1 MAEATQYPNLRLL
14 FDGYL
19 NQDYDLHGKTYAD
32 VVRVYRSEIDE
43 RMRLEAIAE
52 IETFQTQHKLDL
64 PRAFESNFERE
75 ISITSHGYT
84 AQSFL
89 DELKRLL
96 SE

>member
-1 MAEATQYPNLRLL
+1 MMGEIEYPNLRLL

-19 NQDYDLHGKTYAD
+19 NQDYDLHGETYAD
-32 VVRVYRSEIDE
+32 VVRAYRSEIDE
-43 RMRLEAIAE
+43 GMRLEAIAE
-52 IETFQTQHKLDL
+52 IERFQAQHRLDL
-64 PRAFESNFERE
+64 ASAFESNFERE
-75 ISITSHGYT
+75 LSITSRDYT

>member
-1 MAEATQYPNLRLL
+1 MAEEVEYPNLRLL

-19 NQDYDLHGKTYAD
+19 NQDYDLYGATYAD
-32 VVRVYRSEIDE
+32 VVRAYRSEIDE
-43 RMRLEAIAE
+43 GMRLEAIAE
-52 IETFQTQHKLDL
+52 VERFQARHQLDL
-64 PRAFESNFERE
+64 ARAFEANFERE
-75 ISITSHGYT
+75 ISNTSRGYT